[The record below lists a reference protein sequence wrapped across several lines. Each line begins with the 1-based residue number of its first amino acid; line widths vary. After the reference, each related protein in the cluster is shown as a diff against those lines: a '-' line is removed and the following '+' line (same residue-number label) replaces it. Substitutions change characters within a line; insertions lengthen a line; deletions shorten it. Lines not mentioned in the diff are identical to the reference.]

1 MLSYIKRRYYDLR
14 QAWGLVAPLFAFTNF
29 ILIAYN
35 FTGLKDLLPVEYF
48 VIFFTSGTVVIF
60 FLIGKIFRKKQ
71 LTTDLN
77 LSYEQAGEAA
87 KTSRIQLETYKL
99 ILQKLNSSIPN
110 ELENRIEY
118 LRKIEAGNL

>member
-14 QAWGLVAPLFAFTNF
+14 QAWSLVAPLFAFTNF

-48 VIFFTSGTVVIF
+48 VIFFTVGTVVIF
-60 FLIGKIFRKKQ
+60 FLIGKTFRKKQ

-77 LSYEQAGEAA
+77 LAYEQAAEAA

-99 ILQKLNSSIPN
+99 ILQKLNSPIPP